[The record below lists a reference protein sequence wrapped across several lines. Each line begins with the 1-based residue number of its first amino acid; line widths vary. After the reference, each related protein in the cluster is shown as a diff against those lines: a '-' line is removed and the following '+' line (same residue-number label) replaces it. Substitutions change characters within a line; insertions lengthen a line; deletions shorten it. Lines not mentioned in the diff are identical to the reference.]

1 MLKGREGFRFNLD
14 IVITIIVVIWEE
26 KGGFTVKKISLLGAT
41 GSIGLQTIDIL
52 QAHPDSFQLVAFSS
66 GRNMEKTRE
75 IIHVLKRKPELVSV
89 QKEEDARTLAA
100 EFPEISFTYGS
111 KGLVEVATHS
121 SATVLVNAVL
131 GSVGLEATLAAIQKG
146 KTIAIANKETL
157 VTAGHLVM
165 AEAKKYNVPIL
176 PVDSEHSAI
185 FQSMN
190 GENPKQIERI
200 ILTASGGSFR
210 DKTREELRGVTVEDA
225 LNHPNWS
232 MGAKIT
238 IDSATMMNKG
248 LEVIEAHVLF
258 NMPYDKINV
267 LLHRE
272 SIIHSMVEYHDT
284 SVIAQLGTPDMRVP
298 IQYALSYPDR
308 LPLIGGKRLNLAEI
322 GQLHFKEVDFDRF
335 RALKLAY
342 EAGRTGGT
350 ILTAMNAANEA
361 AVAAFLQGKIQF
373 LQIEEIIE
381 RVMNEHQNS
390 LLPDLETILHVDIET
405 RKIVQGMVR

>member
-1 MLKGREGFRFNLD
+1 
-14 IVITIIVVIWEE
+14 
-26 KGGFTVKKISLLGAT
+26 VKKISLLGAT
-41 GSIGLQTIDIL
+41 GSIGWQTYDIL
-52 QAHPDSFQLVAFSS
+52 KDQRDAFQLVAFSS
-66 GRNMEKTRE
+66 GRNIEKTRE
-75 IIHVLKRKPELVSV
+75 MIETLKPELVSV
-89 QKEEDARTLAA
+89 QLEEDACSLAK
-100 EFPEISFTYGS
+100 EYPQIQFTFGA
-111 KGLVEVATHS
+111 KGLVEVATHPES
-121 SATVLVNAVL
+121 TVLVNAVL
-131 GSVGLEATLAAIQKG
+131 GSVGLESTLAAIRMG

-165 AEAKKYNVPIL
+165 AEAKKHKATIL

-190 GENPKQIERI
+190 GENPKNIERLI
-200 ILTASGGSFR
+200 ITASGGSFR
-210 DKTREELRGVTVEDA
+210 DKTRDQLKHVTVADA

-258 NMPYDKINV
+258 DMPYDKIDV

-272 SIIHSMVEYHDT
+272 SIIHSLVEYHDT

-308 LPLIGGKRLNLAEI
+308 IPLHNGQRLNLAQI
-322 GQLHFKEVDFDRF
+322 GQLHFQEMDFERYP
-335 RALKLAY
+335 ALRLAY
-342 EAGRTGGT
+342 EAGRMGGT

-361 AVAAFLQGKIQF
+361 AVAAFLQGKITF
-373 LQIEEIIE
+373 LEIDETIE
-381 RVMNEHQNS
+381 RVMQAHQNIAV
-390 LLPDLETILHVDIET
+390 PDLQTILHVDSET
-405 RKIVQGMVR
+405 RKIVLDMVK

>member
-1 MLKGREGFRFNLD
+1 M
-14 IVITIIVVIWEE
+14 
-26 KGGFTVKKISLLGAT
+26 KKISLLGAT
-41 GSIGLQTIDIL
+41 GSIGWQTYDIL
-52 QAHPDSFQLVAFSS
+52 KEQRDAFQLVAFSS
-66 GRNMEKTRE
+66 GKNLEKTRE
-75 IIHVLKRKPELVSV
+75 MIETLKPELVSV
-89 QKEEDARTLAA
+89 QLEEDALTLAK
-100 EFPEISFTYGS
+100 EFPNIQFTFGA
-111 KGLVEVATHS
+111 KGLVEVATHPDS
-121 SATVLVNAVL
+121 TVLVNAVL
-131 GSVGLEATLAAIQKG
+131 GSVGLESTLAAIRMG

-165 AEAKKYNVPIL
+165 AEAKKYKVAIL

-190 GENPKQIERI
+190 GENPKNIERLI
-200 ILTASGGSFR
+200 ITASGGSFR
-210 DKTREELRGVTVEDA
+210 DKTREQLKHVTVADA

-258 NMPYDKINV
+258 DMPYDKIDV

-272 SIIHSMVEYHDT
+272 SIIHSLVEYHDT

-308 LPLIGGKRLNLAEI
+308 IPLQNGQRLNLAQI
-322 GQLHFKEVDFDRF
+322 GQLHFQEMDFGRYP
-335 RALKLAY
+335 ALRLAY
-342 EAGRTGGT
+342 EAGRMGGT

-361 AVAAFLQGKIQF
+361 AVAAFLQGKITF
-373 LQIEEIIE
+373 LEIDETIE
-381 RVMNEHQNS
+381 RVMQAHQNIAV
-390 LLPDLETILHVDIET
+390 PDLQTILHVDSET
-405 RKIVQGMVR
+405 RKIVLDMVK

>member
-1 MLKGREGFRFNLD
+1 M
-14 IVITIIVVIWEE
+14 
-26 KGGFTVKKISLLGAT
+26 KKISLLGAT
-41 GSIGLQTIDIL
+41 GSIGWQTYDIL
-52 QAHPDSFQLVAFSS
+52 KEQRDAFQLVAFSS
-66 GRNMEKTRE
+66 GRNIEKTRE
-75 IIHVLKRKPELVSV
+75 MIETLKPELVSV
-89 QKEEDARTLAA
+89 QLEEDACSLAK
-100 EFPEISFTYGS
+100 EYPQIQFTFGA
-111 KGLVEVATHS
+111 KGLVEVATHPES
-121 SATVLVNAVL
+121 TVLVNAVL
-131 GSVGLEATLAAIQKG
+131 GSVGLESTLAAIRMG

-165 AEAKKYNVPIL
+165 AEAKKHKATIL

-190 GENPKQIERI
+190 GENPKNIERLI
-200 ILTASGGSFR
+200 ITASGGSFR
-210 DKTREELRGVTVEDA
+210 DKTRDQLKHVTVADA

-258 NMPYDKINV
+258 DMPYDKIDV

-272 SIIHSMVEYHDT
+272 SIIHSLVEYHDT

-308 LPLIGGKRLNLAEI
+308 IPLHNGQRLNLAQI
-322 GQLHFKEVDFDRF
+322 GQLHFQEMDFERYP
-335 RALKLAY
+335 ALRLAY
-342 EAGRTGGT
+342 EAGRMGGT

-361 AVAAFLQGKIQF
+361 AVAAFLQGKITF
-373 LQIEEIIE
+373 LEIDETIE
-381 RVMNEHQNS
+381 RVMQAHQNIAV
-390 LLPDLETILHVDIET
+390 PDLQTILHVDSET
-405 RKIVQGMVR
+405 RKIVLDMVK

>member
-1 MLKGREGFRFNLD
+1 
-14 IVITIIVVIWEE
+14 
-26 KGGFTVKKISLLGAT
+26 VKKISLLGAT
-41 GSIGLQTIDIL
+41 GSIGWQTYDIL
-52 QAHPDSFQLVAFSS
+52 KEQRDAFQLVAFSS
-66 GRNMEKTRE
+66 GKNLEKTRE
-75 IIHVLKRKPELVSV
+75 MIETLKPELVSV
-89 QKEEDARTLAA
+89 QLEEDALTLAK
-100 EFPEISFTYGS
+100 EFPNIQFTFGA
-111 KGLVEVATHS
+111 KGLEEVATHPDS
-121 SATVLVNAVL
+121 TVLVNAVL
-131 GSVGLEATLAAIQKG
+131 GSVGLESTLAAIRMG

-165 AEAKKYNVPIL
+165 AEAKKYKVAIL

-190 GENPKQIERI
+190 GENPKNIERLI
-200 ILTASGGSFR
+200 ITASGGSFR
-210 DKTREELRGVTVEDA
+210 DKTREQLKHVTVADA

-258 NMPYDKINV
+258 DMPYDKIDV

-272 SIIHSMVEYHDT
+272 SIIHSLVEYHDT

-308 LPLIGGKRLNLAEI
+308 IPLQNGQQLNLAQI
-322 GQLHFKEVDFDRF
+322 GQLHFQEMDFERYP
-335 RALKLAY
+335 ALRLAY
-342 EAGRTGGT
+342 EAGRMGGT

-361 AVAAFLQGKIQF
+361 AVAAFLQEKITF
-373 LQIEEIIE
+373 LEIDETIE
-381 RVMNEHQNS
+381 RVMQAHQNIAV
-390 LLPDLETILHVDIET
+390 PDLQTILHVDSET
-405 RKIVQGMVR
+405 RKIVLDMVK

>member
-1 MLKGREGFRFNLD
+1 M
-14 IVITIIVVIWEE
+14 
-26 KGGFTVKKISLLGAT
+26 KKISLLGAT
-41 GSIGLQTIDIL
+41 GSIGWQTYDIL
-52 QAHPDSFQLVAFSS
+52 KEQRDAFQLVAFSS
-66 GRNMEKTRE
+66 GKNIEKTRE
-75 IIHVLKRKPELVSV
+75 MIEALKPELVSV
-89 QKEEDARTLAA
+89 QREEDALTLAK
-100 EFPEISFTYGS
+100 EYPQIQFSFGE
-111 KGLVEVATHS
+111 KGLVEVATHPDS
-121 SATVLVNAVL
+121 TVLVNAVL
-131 GSVGLEATLAAIQKG
+131 GSVGLESTLAAIRMG
-146 KTIAIANKETL
+146 KTVAIANKETL

-165 AEAKKYNVPIL
+165 AEAKKYNVTIL

-190 GENPKQIERI
+190 GENPKNIERLI
-200 ILTASGGSFR
+200 ITASGGSFR
-210 DKTREELRGVTVEDA
+210 DKSRDDLKHVTVADA

-258 NMPYDKINV
+258 DMPYDKIDV

-272 SIIHSMVEYHDT
+272 SIIHSLVEYHDT

-308 LPLIGGKRLNLAEI
+308 MPLHNGQRLNLAQI
-322 GQLHFKEVDFDRF
+322 GQLHFQEMDFKRYP
-335 RALKLAY
+335 ALRLAY

-361 AVAAFLQGKIQF
+361 AVAAFLQGKITF
-373 LQIEEIIE
+373 LEIDETIE
-381 RVMNEHQNS
+381 RVMQAHNNI
-390 LLPDLETILHVDIET
+390 LVPDLQTILQVDGET
-405 RKIVQGMVR
+405 RKTVLDMVK

>member
-1 MLKGREGFRFNLD
+1 M
-14 IVITIIVVIWEE
+14 
-26 KGGFTVKKISLLGAT
+26 KKISLLGAT
-41 GSIGLQTIDIL
+41 GSIGWQTYDIL
-52 QAHPDSFQLVAFSS
+52 KEQRDAFQLVAFSS
-66 GRNMEKTRE
+66 GKNLEKTRE
-75 IIHVLKRKPELVSV
+75 MIETLKPELVSV
-89 QKEEDARTLAA
+89 QLEEDALTLAK
-100 EFPEISFTYGS
+100 EFPNIQFTFGA
-111 KGLVEVATHS
+111 KGLVEVATHPDS
-121 SATVLVNAVL
+121 TVLVNAVL
-131 GSVGLEATLAAIQKG
+131 GSVGLESTLAAIRMG

-165 AEAKKYNVPIL
+165 AEAKKYNVAIL

-190 GENPKQIERI
+190 GENPKNIERLI
-200 ILTASGGSFR
+200 ITASGGSFR
-210 DKTREELRGVTVEDA
+210 DKTREQLKHVTVADA

-258 NMPYDKINV
+258 DMPYDKIDV

-272 SIIHSMVEYHDT
+272 SIIHSLVEYHDT

-308 LPLIGGKRLNLAEI
+308 ISLQNGQRLNLAQI
-322 GQLHFKEVDFDRF
+322 GQLHFQEMDFERYP
-335 RALKLAY
+335 ALRLAY
-342 EAGRTGGT
+342 EAGRMGGT

-361 AVAAFLQGKIQF
+361 AVAAFLQGKITF
-373 LQIEEIIE
+373 LEIDETIE
-381 RVMNEHQNS
+381 RVMQAHQNIAV
-390 LLPDLETILHVDIET
+390 PDLQTILHVDSET
-405 RKIVQGMVR
+405 RKIVLDMVK